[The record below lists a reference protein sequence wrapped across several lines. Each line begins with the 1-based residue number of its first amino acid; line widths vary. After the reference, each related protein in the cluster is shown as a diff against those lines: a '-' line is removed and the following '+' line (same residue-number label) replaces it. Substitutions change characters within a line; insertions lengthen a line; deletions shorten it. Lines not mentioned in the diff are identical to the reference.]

1 MLEEY
6 FKKLLNNKMPENLY
20 NPIDYILQQG
30 GKRLRPNLVRMS
42 AKMFGADDK
51 AVGNVA
57 AAFEML
63 HNFTLIHDDIMD
75 EAPIRRGKPTVY
87 KKWNGNVAILAGDAL
102 ATLAVQE
109 MLKTP
114 ARAEIVLQLVSL
126 LGQTSIEVCEGQQLD
141 LDFETRDDVSIDDY
155 IEMIRLKTAVMLAGC
170 LKAGAL
176 LAATSDEDAAH
187 IYNCG
192 IFLGLAFQLR
202 DDLLDVYADEA
213 EFGKMIGGD
222 IKENKKTYLF
232 LRALADASESQH
244 EKLRFFFSSDNVDFD
259 KKFSAIKQIYA
270 DLDIK
275 SKTEAEIL
283 KYVSLSLEELMHI
296 HVADSLKGEL
306 KGWIEQLTFRN
317 K

>member
-6 FKKLLNNKMPENLY
+6 FKSLLNKKLPENLY

-42 AKMFGADDK
+42 AKMFGADEN
-51 AVGNVA
+51 AVRNVA

-102 ATLAVQE
+102 ATLSVQE

-114 ARAEIVLQLVSL
+114 APAETVLQLVNL
-126 LGQTSIEVCEGQQLD
+126 LGKTCIEVCEGQQLD
-141 LDFETRDDVSIDDY
+141 LDFETCDDVTIDDY

-176 LAATSDEDAAH
+176 LAASPASDAEH
-187 IYNCG
+187 VYNCG
-192 IFLGLAFQLR
+192 IYLGLAFQLR

-232 LRALADASESQH
+232 LRALNDSSEAQH
-244 EKLRFFFSSDNVDFD
+244 EKLRFFFSSDNVDFEE
-259 KKFSAIKQIYA
+259 KFSAIKQIYS

-275 SKTEAEIL
+275 AKTESEIL
-283 KYVSLSLEELMHI
+283 KYVESSLDELSQV
-296 HVADSLKGEL
+296 HVADSLKNEL

>member
-6 FKKLLNNKMPENLY
+6 FKSLLNKKLPENLY

-42 AKMFGADDK
+42 AKMFGADEN
-51 AVGNVA
+51 AVRNVA

-102 ATLAVQE
+102 ATLSMQE

-114 ARAEIVLQLVSL
+114 APAETVLQLVNL
-126 LGQTSIEVCEGQQLD
+126 LGKTCIEVCEGQQLD
-141 LDFETRDDVSIDDY
+141 LDFETCDDVTIDDY

-176 LAATSDEDAAH
+176 LAASPASDAEH
-187 IYNCG
+187 VYNCG
-192 IFLGLAFQLR
+192 IYLGLAFQLR

-232 LRALADASESQH
+232 LRALNDSSEEQH
-244 EKLRFFFSSDNVDFD
+244 EKLRFFFSSDNVDFEE
-259 KKFSAIKQIYA
+259 KFSAIKQIYS

-275 SKTEAEIL
+275 AKTESEIL
-283 KYVSLSLEELMHI
+283 KYVESSFDELSQV
-296 HVADSLKGEL
+296 HVADSLKNEL

>member
-1 MLEEY
+1 MLEEH
-6 FKKLLNNKMPENLY
+6 FKKLIENKAPSNLY

-42 AKMFGADDK
+42 AKMFGADELS
-51 AVGNVA
+51 VVNVA

-87 KKWNGNVAILAGDAL
+87 QKWDGNIAILAGDAL

-109 MLKTP
+109 MLKAP
-114 ARAEIVLQLVSL
+114 APAEIVLQLVNL
-126 LGQTSIEVCEGQQLD
+126 LGRTSIEVCEGQQLD
-141 LDFETRDDVSIDDY
+141 LDFEKRDDVSLDDY

-170 LKAGAL
+170 LKAGAIF
-176 LAATSDEDAAH
+176 AGSDENDSTH

-192 IFLGLAFQLR
+192 IYLGLAFQLR

-222 IKENKKTYLF
+222 IKENKKTYLL
-232 LRALADASESQH
+232 LRALNDSTAEQHKKLES
-244 EKLRFFFSSDNVDFD
+244 LFSSDIDFE
-259 KKFSAIKQIYA
+259 KKLNEVKELYEN
-270 DLDIK
+270 LDIK
-275 SKTEAEIL
+275 SKTEAAIL
-283 KYVSLSLEELMHI
+283 DYVSKSLSELNEISVEENLKEELK
-296 HVADSLKGEL
+296 S
-306 KGWIEQLTFRN
+306 WIEKLSFR
-317 K
+317 KK